1 MSYNFLKGIR
11 SERKQMKKWMITL
24 KSKVDV
30 SYLSLTLSLQI
41 NHHHVYNG
49 SKVGESFHN
58 MHVGAIFICLSV
70 ELQKYKIILCETF
83 TCTRH
88 LVLTVSHAISRF
100 LAKNMKQ
107 SDWTDSLCIGTYSA
121 TTWTGVLGMRLWE
134 RLSHRFLKTQDSK
147 VFQLPRD
154 Q

>member
-1 MSYNFLKGIR
+1 
-11 SERKQMKKWMITL
+11 MITL

-83 TCTRH
+83 TYGRH
-88 LVLTVSHAISRF
+88 FVLTVSHAISRF
-100 LAKNMKQ
+100 LTKNMKQ

-121 TTWTGVLGMRLWE
+121 TT
-134 RLSHRFLKTQDSK
+134 
-147 VFQLPRD
+147 
-154 Q
+154 